1 MRKIKLFFKLLKS
14 VSAGY
19 YLFLGI
25 SSIGLGIQMLL
36 NLYIPALFVEEV
48 TTGISIN
55 KMIEYAVFI
64 VVLNTVF
71 YIFNQYMEGKIDIEK
86 RYINDQMNQILS
98 DKIMRIEYA
107 KIENPY
113 YLNLRQ
119 KALYAIEVQDAITKL
134 VFSIATV
141 VKKGIIMVELL
152 AILYIL
158 SKSLVICIILLDV
171 FITIFYIVFKKYEKN
186 FFDKLVVLNRN
197 FSYYLGLC
205 FDDKLQKD
213 IRIYNMSALLTNKV
227 RTENRTMTE
236 KKYEYYKKSGNFKGI
251 ISVFNLLQMLISY
264 SYLIFRTFINH
275 NSRRLNYGQ
284 FTFYI
289 NSIMQLFKTVREFIF
304 EIVTIVQTFG
314 YLEPYMEFMDLEDK
328 EDVYG
333 NKKLDE
339 TIESLEFKNVSFQY
353 PETDTNILS
362 DISFRIDANE
372 KISIV
377 GLNGAGKST
386 IVKLICRLYRPTK
399 GIILINGVDI
409 WEYEEESYCNN
420 ITAVFQDYKIFG
432 TSMLEN
438 IACEEDG
445 DYQKALHW
453 LKELKMEYL
462 DTKYEKGLNTEL
474 NKAYEDEGVDLSIGE
489 KQKIGIIRALYKGGN
504 LFILDEPTS
513 ALDPKSEN
521 EVYTQFERLT
531 EGKMTIFISHR
542 MSSSVL
548 CDKVLVIDN
557 GKVVEFGNHSQL
569 IKNKESLYYKMF
581 MAQAENYVD

>member
-1 MRKIKLFFKLLKS
+1 
-14 VSAGY
+14 
-19 YLFLGI
+19 
-25 SSIGLGIQMLL
+25 
-36 NLYIPALFVEEV
+36 
-48 TTGISIN
+48 
-55 KMIEYAVFI
+55 MIEYAVFI
-64 VVLNTVF
+64 VILNTVF

-86 RYINDQMNQILS
+86 RYINDQMNQMLS
-98 DKIMRIEYA
+98 DKIMRIPYA

-119 KALYAIEVQDAITKL
+119 KALYAVEVQDAITKL
-134 VFSIATV
+134 VFSIANV
-141 VKKGIIMVELL
+141 VKKGILMVELI
-152 AILYIL
+152 AILYIM
-158 SKSLVICIILLDV
+158 SKSLVLCIILLDV
-171 FITIFYIVFKKYEKN
+171 LIAIFYVAFKKYEKK

-213 IRIYNMSALLTNKV
+213 IRLYNMSDLLTNKV
-227 RTENRTMTE
+227 RTENRNMAE

-275 NSRRLNYGQ
+275 SSKRLSYGQ

-289 NSIMQLFKTVREFIF
+289 NSIMQLFNTVRDFIF
-304 EIVTIVQTFG
+304 EMVTIVQTFG
-314 YLEPYMEFMDLEDK
+314 YLDPYMEFMVLEDK
-328 EDVYG
+328 GEVYG
-333 NKKLDE
+333 NKKLDG
-339 TIESLEFKNVSFQY
+339 TIECLEFKNVSFQY
-353 PETDTNILS
+353 PETERYILS
-362 DISFRIDANE
+362 DLSFRIDANE
-372 KISIV
+372 KISLV

-399 GIILINGVDI
+399 GTILLNGIDI
-409 WEYEEESYCNN
+409 WQYEEESYRNN

-432 TSMLEN
+432 VSMLEN
-438 IACEEDG
+438 IACGEAG

-462 DTKYEKGLNTEL
+462 DTKYENGLNTEL

-489 KQKIGIIRALYKGGN
+489 KQKIAIVRALYKGGN

-557 GKVVEFGNHSQL
+557 GKVVGFDNHFEL

-581 MAQAENYVD
+581 MAQAENYVE